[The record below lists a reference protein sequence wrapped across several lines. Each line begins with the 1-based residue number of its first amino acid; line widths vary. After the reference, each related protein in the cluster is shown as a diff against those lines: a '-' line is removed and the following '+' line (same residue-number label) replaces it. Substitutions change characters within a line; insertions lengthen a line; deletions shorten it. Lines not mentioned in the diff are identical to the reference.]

1 MSVKIIYIFVW
12 FYILLNSFKCENY
25 IAKSIGMSSIQKET
39 YHSKYSNT
47 TFTRIMVIGGRNN
60 TGALSD
66 VELIDPYNAN
76 SKCSKPP
83 EFPQQR
89 YYMVAD
95 FVNGDP
101 EICGGY
107 SNNTFSNVTME
118 EVCFK
123 LLNKT
128 NKWEFH
134 DSPSLRYPR
143 VYAAGSMV
151 NGSWWITGG
160 YHWYYPSFMSSDIL
174 PPHSPTFKPSADLPE
189 RMMDHCMAT
198 INGTHVF
205 IAGGSYGSGQQGTKT
220 YLLF

>member
-1 MSVKIIYIFVW
+1 
-12 FYILLNSFKCENY
+12 
-25 IAKSIGMSSIQKET
+25 
-39 YHSKYSNT
+39 
-47 TFTRIMVIGGRNN
+47 MVIGGQNDSG
-60 TGALSD
+60 TLSD
-66 VELIDPYNAN
+66 VELIDPYNAK
-76 SKCSKPP
+76 SKCTKPP

-95 FVNGDP
+95 FVNGEP

-107 SNNTFSNVTME
+107 SNNTVSNVTME

-123 LLNKT
+123 LLHKT

-143 VYAAGSMV
+143 VYAAGAMV

-160 YHWYYPSFMSSDIL
+160 YHWYYPSFTSSDIL
-174 PPHSPTFKPSADLPE
+174 PPHSPTFKSSVDLPE

-198 INGTHVF
+198 INGSHVF
-205 IAGGSYGSGQQGTKT
+205 IAGGSYGSGQQGTN
-220 YLLF
+220 LFLTSVVIPNDLTVS